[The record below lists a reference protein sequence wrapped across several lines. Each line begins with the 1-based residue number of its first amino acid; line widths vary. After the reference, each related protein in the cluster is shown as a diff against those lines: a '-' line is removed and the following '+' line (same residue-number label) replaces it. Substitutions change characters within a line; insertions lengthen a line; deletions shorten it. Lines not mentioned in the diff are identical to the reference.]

1 GHVRTDPD
9 SVDGDSLGAA
19 GPQRVDY
26 QLQVPIE
33 DDLLAAADSLL
44 GDVGQGRADGGL
56 GHGDAQ
62 TRTGDG
68 GARGSQA
75 EPVEGGE
82 QSLARGGFGQRVPLN
97 VVTLCGKRIA
107 MLGELAGR

>member
-1 GHVRTDPD
+1 MRRADRQNRVRAGGGVVVDEYRAPGLPDGHVRADPD

-44 GDVGQGRADGGL
+44 GDVGQVRADGGL

-62 TRTGDG
+62 TRTGDP
-68 GARGSQA
+68 GARGG
-75 EPVEGGE
+75 PGE
-82 QSLARGGFGQRVPLN
+82 
-97 VVTLCGKRIA
+97 
-107 MLGELAGR
+107 AGPGWERAL